1 MTVALTLLLGG
12 ARSGKSALAVRMGK
26 AWGAPVVVIV
36 TGEPRDEEMAEKIK
50 RHRAARP
57 PKWKTVEEPAEL
69 AQALS
74 AVQPEASVIVDC
86 LTLWVSNLIE
96 RSLGDEEIERRAREA
111 ASIAAAR
118 QGSTVAVS
126 NEVGAGI
133 VPGNA
138 LARRFRNLL
147 GRVNAIWAEAAEL
160 SLFMVAG
167 RALPL
172 FDPETAL
179 RDPDG

>member
-1 MTVALTLLLGG
+1 MALTLLLGG

-26 AWGAPVVVIV
+26 SWEGPVVLIA
-36 TGEPRDEEMAEKIK
+36 TGESRDEEMAEKIK

-57 PKWKTVEEPAEL
+57 SQWETLEEPAEL
-69 AQALS
+69 TRALGEVRPD
-74 AVQPEASVIVDC
+74 AFVIVDC

-96 RSLGDEEIERRAREA
+96 RNLGEEEIEWRAREA

-118 QGSTVAVS
+118 QGPTVAVS
-126 NEVGAGI
+126 NEVGTGI
-133 VPGNA
+133 VPANA
-138 LARRFRNLL
+138 LGRLFRNVL
-147 GRVNAIWAEAAEL
+147 GQVNVIWAEAADR

-172 FDPETAL
+172 LDPETAL
-179 RDPDG
+179 RDADG